1 MFDIAWSELLVIA
14 VVALIFIGPKE
25 LPGMLHTLGRFV
37 RKIRNHA
44 DDFRRQFDDSMR
56 EGGYQDLQKN
66 LQDFRD
72 LNPAGQLKDSIR
84 RAIDHDYSKS
94 APTPEQAQAVVPLAS
109 DAAKATSASDVS
121 AAPPATSVVT
131 AAVAP
136 PSQTET
142 AAVPPTPPRIDNAV
156 NVTVPVAETVK
167 TAVDAERKSADL
179 AAPSSQAIPAKPLEP
194 QAAASDPAKDRI
206 APAA

>member
-66 LQDFRD
+66 LQDFRA

-84 RAIDHDYSKS
+84 RAIDHDYSKP
-94 APTPEQAQAVVPLAS
+94 APAPEPPQANAPQGA
-109 DAAKATSASDVS
+109 DAAKTTSEGAQGATAAAPTQADGPGAIAPAIPTAPQVDS
-121 AAPPATSVVT
+121 AAPLAVPDTAPAK
-131 AAVAP
+131 AAVEAEKTSAEPAVSSYAP
-136 PSQTET
+136 
-142 AAVPPTPPRIDNAV
+142 A
-156 NVTVPVAETVK
+156 
-167 TAVDAERKSADL
+167 
-179 AAPSSQAIPAKPLEP
+179 SQAVPAKPLEP